1 METILQSLKR
11 IENIIY
17 TEAYDDLTEYLQG
30 VRDMINLIN
39 GEEGSED
46 VANTIIRN
54 FRENQEELN
63 KWQTYSQTT

>member
-1 METILQSLKR
+1 METILQSLQR

-39 GEEGSED
+39 GEECSED

-54 FRENQEELN
+54 FRENQEEL
-63 KWQTYSQTT
+63 K